1 MNKAK
6 NLSRVSQTVREM
18 TPKWHSNAIQR
29 QYLCGS
35 TCRVDKANSLRANIG
50 SFQGSD
56 EELIV
61 SLVDGV
67 ATLEG
72 QHVGALWQSGA
83 DLCWGST
90 GEDPLGQLQTLH
102 LAT

>member
-1 MNKAK
+1 
-6 NLSRVSQTVREM
+6 
-18 TPKWHSNAIQR
+18 
-29 QYLCGS
+29 
-35 TCRVDKANSLRANIG
+35 VDKANSLRADVG

-67 ATLEG
+67 AALEG
-72 QHVGALWQSGA
+72 QHVLALWQSGA
-83 DLCWGST
+83 YLCWGRT
-90 GEDPLGQLQTLH
+90 REYPLGQLQALH